1 MLFFDE
7 GVLGE
12 VFFHHK
18 IVDNEVLT
26 FHGVL
31 AHVVFEE
38 LLHLVGLVQSDL
50 FESHFGTD
58 EVGKLFG

>member
-7 GVLGE
+7 GVLGQ

-18 IVDNEVLT
+18 IVDNEVLAL
-26 FHGVL
+26 HGVL

-38 LLHLVGLVQSDL
+38 LLHLVGLVQGRSEEHTSEL
-50 FESHFGTD
+50 QSRI
-58 EVGKLFG
+58 